1 MDDLQDLPASPAVF
15 DWVHAV
21 TGGGRPDLNPDAD
34 PPRTWLELAHKGGS
48 VAQNWLVS
56 ATVVE
61 DLRRFDNQDYL
72 NELRASPDFTGLRG
86 DLDRLTACLAEPG
99 LEVTAKAFKGLIDTA
114 RGDLDLFQ
122 DGVHPGKRLALT
134 LATLVFYP
142 LPFTVAAFQGDLLYA
157 TRAQSNY
164 ARSTSSVLGMLCEPV
179 ADFRLFYQ
187 HTQERLWPFVAPGA
201 IYAGP
206 AFAESLHHLRHSGP
220 FAGYAAAGTAASL
233 FLATY
238 GQDGIRALKARL
250 NPVLTGTAPTTA
262 QLRTT
267 LGEILDDMEGRL
279 ARIDQLLEGK
289 KVSDNLSAELLFMRK
304 DWGAL
309 IAAMRKIVF
318 PSGQA
323 AIAES
328 EEGGTVADPGEDG
341 TVAVAEEDEAAT
353 GTADAWKN
361 PKATKYAFAVI
372 GTAIVGLNAYLVS
385 DEKVALADYA
395 GWGAWV
401 VVQLFVSAADSDV
414 TPQDM
419 ARLFKSLVSGTTV
432 ALPLSTA
439 AFVTKGEMLDSTAG
453 LVASMVSLTV
463 TNLTIS
469 GKIGTWLAQALLALL
484 PIVIA
489 GATFC
494 FQCGGARKADKG
506 KGRAVEP
513 DPDDAV
519 AVSEPG
525 YVLGELSFE
534 RPEEEDPIDLDK
546 WFEQRLAGEASG
558 RGLGKSGSIQPV
570 AEEDAEDIAE
580 DPRDPPSEAEG
591 DRSATP
597 PPVEEPAETTDEPR
611 DPTPDAEDT
620 RSATPPP
627 SQKDR

>member
-1 MDDLQDLPASPAVF
+1 
-15 DWVHAV
+15 
-21 TGGGRPDLNPDAD
+21 
-34 PPRTWLELAHKGGS
+34 
-48 VAQNWLVS
+48 
-56 ATVVE
+56 
-61 DLRRFDNQDYL
+61 
-72 NELRASPDFTGLRG
+72 
-86 DLDRLTACLAEPG
+86 
-99 LEVTAKAFKGLIDTA
+99 
-114 RGDLDLFQ
+114 
-122 DGVHPGKRLALT
+122 
-134 LATLVFYP
+134 
-142 LPFTVAAFQGDLLYA
+142 
-157 TRAQSNY
+157 
-164 ARSTSSVLGMLCEPV
+164 MLCEPV

-206 AFAESLHHLRHSGP
+206 AFAESLHHLRHDGP

-250 NPVLTGTAPTTA
+250 NPVLTGTAPTTP

-267 LGEILDDMEGRL
+267 MGEILDDMEGRL

-318 PSGQA
+318 PSGQM

-328 EEGGTVADPGEDG
+328 EEGGTVADLEEDG
-341 TVAVAEEDEAAT
+341 TVANLEED
-353 GTADAWKN
+353 GTASGADDVWKN

-385 DEKVALADYA
+385 NEKVALADYA
-395 GWGAWV
+395 GWGSWV
-401 VVQLFVSAADSDV
+401 VVQLFLNAGDRDV

-439 AFVTKGEMLDSTAG
+439 AFITKGEMLETTGG
-453 LVASMVSLTV
+453 LVASIVSLTV

-506 KGRAVEP
+506 KGRAIDT
-513 DPDDAV
+513 DPDNEV

-525 YVLGELSFE
+525 YVLEELAFE
-534 RPEEEDPIDLDK
+534 REEEDPIDLDK
-546 WFEQRLAGEASG
+546 WLEEHLAGQASG
-558 RGLGKSGSIQPV
+558 SGLGRSGSIQPV
-570 AEEDAEDIAE
+570 AEEEAGVIAE
-580 DPRDPPSEAEG
+580 DPRDPPSDAEG
-591 DRSATP
+591 D
-597 PPVEEPAETTDEPR
+597 
-611 DPTPDAEDT
+611 

>member
-1 MDDLQDLPASPAVF
+1 MF
-15 DWVHAV
+15 DWIHAL
-21 TGGGRPDLNPDAD
+21 TGGGRPNLDQDAD
-34 PPRTWLELAHKGGS
+34 PPRTWLELAQQGGS

-61 DLRRFDNQDYL
+61 DLRRFDNQEYL
-72 NELRASPDFTGLRG
+72 DELKASPDFNGLRD
-86 DLDRLTACLAEPG
+86 DLDRLAASLAEPG
-99 LEVTAKAFKGLIDTA
+99 LEVTAKAFKGLVDTA

-142 LPFTVAAFQGDLLYA
+142 LPFLVAAFQGDLLYA

-206 AFAESLHHLRHSGP
+206 AFAESLHHLRHDGP

-250 NPVLTGTAPTTA
+250 NPVLTGTAPTTP

-267 LGEILDDMEGRL
+267 MGEILDDMEGRL
-279 ARIDQLLEGK
+279 ARIDTLLEGK

-304 DWGAL
+304 DWGNL
-309 IAAMRKIVF
+309 IAAMRKIVP
-318 PSGQA
+318 PSDQVA
-323 AIAES
+323 
-328 EEGGTVADPGEDG
+328 TVDP
-341 TVAVAEEDEAAT
+341 EEDAAA
-353 GTADAWKN
+353 GGADDVRTN

-385 DEKVALADYA
+385 NEKVALADYA
-395 GWGAWV
+395 GWGSWV
-401 VVQLFVSAADSDV
+401 VVQLFVNAADPDV
-414 TPQDM
+414 SPQDM

-439 AFVTKGEMLDSTAG
+439 AFVTKGKMLETTGG
-453 LVASMVSLTV
+453 LVASIVSLTV

-494 FQCGGARKADKG
+494 FLCGGARKADKG
-506 KGRAVEP
+506 KGRAVDT
-513 DPDDAV
+513 DPDAEA

-525 YVLGELSFE
+525 YVLTELPF
-534 RPEEEDPIDLDK
+534 EEDEPIDLDK
-546 WFEQRLAGEASG
+546 WLEEHLAGQASG
-558 RGLGKSGSIQPV
+558 SGLGPSGGVPPV
-570 AEEDAEDIAE
+570 AETGAGETDE
-580 DPRDPPSEAEG
+580 DPQDPPSDGEG

-597 PPVEEPAETTDEPR
+597 PPEEAAKA
-611 DPTPDAEDT
+611 AEDPQDPPPDT
-620 RSATPPP
+620 EGGRVATPPP
-627 SQKDR
+627 EGSAKAAEDPQVPSPDTESGRAATPPSEKGR

>member
-1 MDDLQDLPASPAVF
+1 M
-15 DWVHAV
+15 
-21 TGGGRPDLNPDAD
+21 
-34 PPRTWLELAHKGGS
+34 
-48 VAQNWLVS
+48 S

-164 ARSTSSVLGMLCEPV
+164 ARSTSSVLGMLYEPV

-238 GQDGIRALKARL
+238 GQDEIRALKARL

-279 ARIDQLLEGK
+279 TRIDQLLEGK

-309 IAAMRKIVF
+309 SAAMRKIVF

-323 AIAES
+323 AIAEVGRRRDRRRS
-328 EEGGTVADPGEDG
+328 RRGRDRRRCRRGRGCDRNRRRLEESQGHEICVCGHRHRHRRAQRLSRLRREGRPRRLRRMGRMGGCAVVRERCRFRRDSAGYGSPLQEPGLGHDG
-341 TVAVAEEDEAAT
+341 RTSALDR
-353 GTADAWKN
+353 GFRHQGGDA
-361 PKATKYAFAVI
+361 
-372 GTAIVGLNAYLVS
+372 G
-385 DEKVALADYA
+385 
-395 GWGAWV
+395 
-401 VVQLFVSAADSDV
+401 QH
-414 TPQDM
+414 
-419 ARLFKSLVSGTTV
+419 R
-432 ALPLSTA
+432 
-439 AFVTKGEMLDSTAG
+439 G

-494 FQCGGARKADKG
+494 FQCGGARNADKG
-506 KGRAVEP
+506 KGRAVET

-525 YVLGELSFE
+525 YVLGNCRSNDRKKTLSIWTSGSSSAS
-534 RPEEEDPIDLDK
+534 P
-546 WFEQRLAGEASG
+546 AGASG
-558 RGLGKSGSIQPV
+558 SGLGKSGSTRPV
-570 AEEDAEDIAE
+570 AGEGRRGHRRRPSRSAFRGRRRSLRNAAAG
-580 DPRDPPSEAEG
+580 RRTRGNHRRASRPPS
-591 DRSATP
+591 
-597 PPVEEPAETTDEPR
+597 
-611 DPTPDAEDT
+611 PDAEDT

>member
-1 MDDLQDLPASPAVF
+1 MDDIHALPANAETF
-15 DWVHAV
+15 DWIHAL
-21 TGGGRPDLNPDAD
+21 TGGGRPDLDPDAE
-34 PPRTWLELAHKGGS
+34 PPRTWLELAHQGGS
-48 VAQNWLVS
+48 VARSWLVS

-72 NELRASPDFTGLRG
+72 NELRASPDFTGLRD
-86 DLDRLTACLAEPG
+86 DLDRVAACLAEPG
-99 LEVTAKAFKGLIDTA
+99 LEVTAKAFEGLIKTA
-114 RGDLDLFQ
+114 KGDLDLFEQ
-122 DGVHPGKRLALT
+122 GVHPGKRLAFT
-134 LATLVFYP
+134 LATLAFYP
-142 LPFTVAAFQGDLLYA
+142 LPFLVAAFQGDRLYA

-206 AFAESLHHLRHSGP
+206 AFAESLHHLRHDGP

-250 NPVLTGTAPTTA
+250 NPVLTGTAPTTP
-262 QLRTT
+262 QLQATMK
-267 LGEILDDMEGRL
+267 EILDDMEGRL
-279 ARIDQLLEGK
+279 ARIDTLLAGK

-309 IAAMRKIVF
+309 IAAMRKIVP
-318 PSGQA
+318 PSDQPA
-323 AIAES
+323 
-328 EEGGTVADPGEDG
+328 TVDPEEDG
-341 TVAVAEEDEAAT
+341 TVANLEED
-353 GTADAWKN
+353 GTAGGTDDVWKN

-385 DEKVALADYA
+385 NEKVALADYA
-395 GWGAWV
+395 GWGSWV
-401 VVQLFVSAADSDV
+401 VVQLFLNAGDRDV
-414 TPQDM
+414 NPQDM

-432 ALPLSTA
+432 ALPLSAA
-439 AFVTKGEMLDSTAG
+439 AFATEGKMLETTGG
-453 LVASMVSLTV
+453 LVASIVSLTV

-494 FQCGGARKADKG
+494 FLCGGARKADKG
-506 KGRAVEP
+506 KGRAVNP
-513 DPDDAV
+513 DPDAEV

-525 YVLGELSFE
+525 YVLGELGFE
-534 RPEEEDPIDLDK
+534 REEEEPIDLDK
-546 WFEQRLAGEASG
+546 WLEEHLAGQASG
-558 RGLGKSGSIQPV
+558 SGPGTSGGVQPV
-570 AEEDAEDIAE
+570 AEGGAEETDEDL
-580 DPRDPPSEAEG
+580 RDPPSETEG

-597 PPVEEPAETTDEPR
+597 PPSE
-611 DPTPDAEDT
+611 
-620 RSATPPP
+620 
-627 SQKDR
+627 KDR